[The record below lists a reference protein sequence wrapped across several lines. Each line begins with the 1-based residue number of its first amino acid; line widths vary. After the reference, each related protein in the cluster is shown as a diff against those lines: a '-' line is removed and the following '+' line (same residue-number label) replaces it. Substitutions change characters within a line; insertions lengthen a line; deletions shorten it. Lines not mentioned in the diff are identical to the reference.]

1 MQLFWKYFFHGFGRY
16 FNASN
21 CGCNP
26 NSEIVRDNIQFDFS
40 KLTND
45 FTKVYNKITET
56 KK

>member
-26 NSEIVRDNIQFDFS
+26 NSEIVRDKIQFDFS
-40 KLTND
+40 KVTND